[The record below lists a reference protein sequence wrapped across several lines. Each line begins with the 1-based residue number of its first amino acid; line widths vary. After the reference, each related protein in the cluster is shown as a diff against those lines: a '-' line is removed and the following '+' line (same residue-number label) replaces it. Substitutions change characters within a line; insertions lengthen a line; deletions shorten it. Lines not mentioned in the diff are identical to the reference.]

1 MLKILAAGH
10 KSVPLGPQLS
20 LSVRQAYT
28 NKNIIFAPKIMGSA
42 SMNEFQPSDP
52 NYESRIQNSFNKQ
65 EVMKTIGAKL
75 IKVIPGEVHI
85 GFNFLESLTQQHGY
99 IHAGIIT
106 SVVDSAC
113 GYAAYTLMP
122 EESEVLTIEYKVNFM
137 FPAKGNRFKGVG
149 RVLKPGRNITVCSG
163 DVIAFD
169 NGKEKIVAT
178 MLATMISVGKK

>member
-1 MLKILAAGH
+1 ML
-10 KSVPLGPQLS
+10 
-20 LSVRQAYT
+20 
-28 NKNIIFAPKIMGSA
+28 APTIMGSA
-42 SMNEFQPSDP
+42 SMNKFQPSDP
-52 NYESRIQNSFNKQ
+52 NYESRIRNSFDKQ
-65 EVMKTIGAKL
+65 EAMKTIGAKL
-75 IKVIPGEVHI
+75 VTVMPGEVHI
-85 GFNFLESLTQQHGY
+85 EFSFLESLTQQLGY
-99 IHAGIIT
+99 IHGGIIT
-106 SVVDSAC
+106 TVVDTAC

-122 EESEVLTIEYKVNFM
+122 AKSEVLTIEYKVNFM